1 MIQKEQI
8 KAYAFDRLN
17 NNFKE
22 LKAAKASE
30 RINKS
35 FTFTVK
41 QLNDG
46 DLKEKLK
53 KSECDG
59 WPAVYCF
66 FDTKG
71 EVQYIG
77 KAIREVWN
85 RLGEH
90 VKGPEKKDKIKENW
104 TILLLYSKLWVYD
117 HEVIEKQLTEK
128 MTPPLNK
135 QNS

>member
-1 MIQKEQI
+1 MTQKEQI
-8 KAYAFDRLN
+8 KEYAFDKLN

-22 LKAAKASE
+22 LAGAKASE
-30 RINKS
+30 RLNKS

-46 DLKEKLK
+46 EIKAKIT
-53 KSECDG
+53 KSGYDG
-59 WPAVYCF
+59 YPAVYCF
-66 FDTKG
+66 FDTNEK
-71 EVQYIG
+71 VQYIG

-85 RLGEH
+85 RLGDH
-90 VKGPEKKDKIKENW
+90 VKGENKKDKIKENW
-104 TILLLYSKLWVYD
+104 TILILYSKLWVCD